1 MATRQRTV
9 ELPASGTIFVVTDL
23 QGNVRDFERIASI
36 FEAHQAAH
44 GDGHLLVTG
53 DLVHGPEYTR
63 EQWPPHLGSFYVG
76 DSCSVL
82 EQAEAVQA
90 RHPGRV
96 HYLLGNHEHAHVGG
110 PVVGK
115 FFPDEAARLE
125 QLLGAARTERVRT
138 WLRSWPLVAVAPQA
152 GLCFLHAAPAAP
164 IAHRDEL
171 EALPFDGGDGADP
184 ALAHLLVALLWSR
197 GTTAERARS
206 FLRAFGPGLTAAV
219 HGHDVVR
226 EGFAVEHGACLCLS
240 SSFGCYDGDKVY
252 LRWDLAERAPSA
264 EALARRGLCR
274 LWPDEPTVYLEAGRI
289 EP

>member
-1 MATRQRTV
+1 MATSSRIV

-23 QGNVRDFERIASI
+23 QGNVRDFDRIASI
-36 FEAHQAAH
+36 FEARQAEH
-44 GDGHLLVTG
+44 GDAHLLATG
-53 DLVHGPEYTR
+53 DLVHGPEYSR

-76 DSCSVL
+76 DSCLLL
-82 EQAEAVQA
+82 ERAEALQA
-90 RHPGRV
+90 RYPGRV

-125 QLLGAARTERVRT
+125 QLLGDARTERVRE
-138 WLRSWPLVAVAPQA
+138 WIKSWPLVAVAARA
-152 GLCFLHAAPAAP
+152 GLCFLHAAPGVP

-171 EALPFDGGDGADP
+171 EALPVEVSEGADP
-184 ALAHLLVALLWSR
+184 ALTHLLVALLWSR
-197 GTTAERARS
+197 GTTPERARS
-206 FLRAFGPGLTAAV
+206 FLRALGPGLTAAV

-226 EGFAVEHGACLCLS
+226 EGYAVEHGACLCVS

-252 LRWDLAERAPSA
+252 LRWDLAERVPSA

-274 LWPDEPTVYLEAGRI
+274 LWPEEPPVYLEAGGI

>member
-1 MATRQRTV
+1 MATCQRIV
-9 ELPASGTIFVVTDL
+9 DLPTSGTIFVATDL
-23 QGNVRDFERIASI
+23 QGNARDFDRVAEL
-36 FEAHQAAH
+36 FEARHAER
-44 GDGHLLVTG
+44 GDAHLLVTG

-63 EQWPPHLGSFYVG
+63 EQWPPHLGTYYVG
-76 DSCSVL
+76 DSCGVL
-82 EQAEAVQA
+82 ERAEALQR

-125 QLLGAARTERVRT
+125 QLLGASRTERVRT
-138 WLRSWPLVAVAPQA
+138 WFRSWPLVAVAPSA
-152 GLCFLHAAPAAP
+152 GLCFLHAAPGVP
-164 IAHRDEL
+164 VTGRGEL
-171 EALPFDGGDGADP
+171 EALPLEGVDDP
-184 ALAHLLVALLWSR
+184 AVAHLLVALLWSR
-197 GTTAERARS
+197 GTTAARARS
-206 FLRAFGPGLTAAV
+206 FLRALGPDLTAAV

-264 EALARRGLCR
+264 EVLARRGLRR
-274 LWPDEPTVYLEAGRI
+274 LWPEEPPVFLEAGAI